1 MKIKYFEDT
10 DTLYMELR
18 PVEVAE
24 SRELDEN
31 IILDVDQQGDL
42 CGITIEHARDRAG
55 IPALSFEQI
64 SA

>member
-10 DTLYMELR
+10 DTVYIELR
-18 PVEVAE
+18 LVEVAE

-31 IILDVDQQGDL
+31 TILDVDQQGDL

-55 IPALSFEQI
+55 IPAFSFEQI